1 MHDGWKPAVENRRCR
16 HQGKGVLADMV
27 AEQTISLVQRKAR
40 TGSEAQAARAMSLGR
55 ALRLT
60 TAKQAD
66 QMMALALGV
75 LGVTRST
82 VSAADMVAR
91 LEPGALI
98 LLMDGPGVQVA
109 AALLEET
116 VVSGLIQQQTMGR
129 IVPAIEGAAQRH
141 FTATDAALCAPF
153 VETLMV
159 QAAPLPEVEEDRI
172 LLQGYR
178 FGVWAQEARQAQLAL
193 GASAYEVIEMTL
205 DLAGGA
211 RTGKLTLIMPEP
223 ERMVDPVP
231 EDGSEAHDK
240 VVKSGGLADIAL
252 GLHAELSIAIT
263 RIKLSLQ
270 QASALKPGD
279 LLDLNLSTMAQAL
292 VIDVNGKVLSRGT
305 LGQIDGMRAVQVEQQ
320 KTREHHQPRR
330 RASDREDLDLPDVT
344 QAAAKPYSP
353 QKEDA
358 ASDAG
363 VPSMSDVDIFGSL
376 EALPDMLE
384 TEDAASHDVGHSDLW
399 DAEDSISNINKKQVV
414 W

>member
-1 MHDGWKPAVENRRCR
+1 MG
-16 HQGKGVLADMV
+16 

-55 ALRLT
+55 ALRVT
-60 TAKQAD
+60 AAKQAD

-75 LGVTRST
+75 LGVTRCT
-82 VSAADMVAR
+82 VTAGDMVAR
-91 LEPGALI
+91 LDTDALI

-109 AALLEET
+109 AAVLEQT

-129 IVPAIEGAAQRH
+129 IAPAVEGAAPRH

-153 VETLMV
+153 VETLMG
-159 QAAPLPEVEEDRI
+159 QAAPLPEDEADRTLI
-172 LLQGYR
+172 AGYR

-193 GASAYEVIEMTL
+193 EASAYEVVEMTL

-223 ERMVDPVP
+223 EPVVEP
-231 EDGSEAHDK
+231 VTEEGIETQDK
-240 VVKSGGLADIAL
+240 AVKTGGLADIAL
-252 GLHAELSIAIT
+252 GLHAELGIALT
-263 RIKLSLQ
+263 RVKLSLQ

-279 LLDLNLSTMAQAL
+279 LLDLNVSTMAQAL

-330 RASDREDLDLPDVT
+330 RASDRDDLDLPDVT
-344 QAAAKPYSP
+344 QP
-353 QKEDA
+353 DA
-358 ASDAG
+358 RSYRPLPETEAPDDG
-363 VPSMSDVDIFGSL
+363 VPNMSDVDIFGSL
-376 EALPDMLE
+376 EALPDMIE
-384 TEDAASHDVGHSDLW
+384 SEHEASHDEAQSDPW
-399 DAEDSISNINKKQVV
+399 SAEDGAEHTRQKQVV